1 MRKSAPPVKNLRA
14 ASRYQASRYQA
25 GWHPVG
31 AAVALAIEKN

>member
-1 MRKSAPPVKNLRA
+1 MRKSAPPVKNR
-14 ASRYQASRYQA
+14 RPASRYQA